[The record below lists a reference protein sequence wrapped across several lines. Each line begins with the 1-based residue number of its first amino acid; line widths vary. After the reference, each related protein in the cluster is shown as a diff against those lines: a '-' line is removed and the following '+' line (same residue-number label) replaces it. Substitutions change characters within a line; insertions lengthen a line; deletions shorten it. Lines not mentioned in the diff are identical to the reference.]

1 MWSKF
6 CGWLL
11 KCMGWT
17 VDNETVVPEDKCIIL
32 GVPHTSGW
40 DFVISYLF
48 YSSLGGNA
56 KVMIKKEFFFWPL
69 GGLLRKLGGLPV
81 DRKNAVSMVVST
93 IHQMKEADVCHL
105 AIAPEGTR
113 KPIKRWKTGFHTIAR
128 EVGCSVY
135 MGYFDWK
142 TKHVGWG
149 KKVELTDDAR
159 ADMKRIQDLKGN
171 PLLLFIHSWAV
182 QTVLDK
188 NKDLELSE
196 FGRW

>member
-1 MWSKF
+1 MWRKF

-11 KCMGWT
+11 KRMGWT
-17 VDNETVVPEDKCIIL
+17 VDNDTIVPEDKCIIL

-48 YSSLGGNA
+48 YESIGGNA

-81 DRKNAVSMVVST
+81 DRKNAVSMVLST
-93 IHQMKEADVCHL
+93 IHQMKEAKTCHL

-135 MGYFDWK
+135 MGYFDWG

-149 KKVELTDDAR
+149 KKIELTDDAR
-159 ADMKRIQDLKGN
+159 ADMKRIQEMYEEMHLTGK
-171 PLLLFIHSWAV
+171 HKEMYV
-182 QTVLDK
+182 TK
-188 NKDLELSE
+188 
-196 FGRW
+196 